1 VVYTTEDW
9 QPPDGG
15 CLAAFLGA
23 AAADVDGR
31 TAAEVKEVAP
41 RAGRVVIFRSKEVR
55 LRR

>member
-15 CLAAFLGA
+15 RLAAFLGA

-31 TAAEVKEVAP
+31 TVAEVKEVAP
-41 RAGRVVIFRSKEVR
+41 RAGRVICRSKEVR